1 MKNISATASFSS
13 RYYRPDEVAKGLYI
27 NGHWQSASSSKTL
40 DVIDPST
47 ESLIARVAD
56 ADELDGAAAIEA
68 AAKAAPG
75 WADTAPRK
83 RAEILRRCFELMTE
97 RADDLAWLIALE
109 NGKALSDARGEVAY
123 AAEFFRWNAEEAVRI
138 QGQILTAPSGTNRII
153 VDYQP
158 IGICVLITPWNFP
171 AAMATRKIGP
181 ALAAGCT
188 VVLKPAS
195 ETPLTAYALAAL
207 YAEAG
212 VPPGVV
218 NVVTTTKPGQV
229 IAKMLADPRV
239 RKLSFTGS
247 TPVGRTLLAEAA
259 KHVISCSMELGGNAP
274 LIVFDDADIEVALD
288 GTMIA
293 KMRNAGQA
301 CTAANRIFVQSN
313 IYDQFVEKLQSRMA
327 AMIVGPGT
335 SADTACGPMINAKA
349 REKLEELVENA
360 ISLGAIVK
368 CGGAR
373 PNMKGFY
380 YPPTVLVDIP
390 LQAKLN
396 NEEIFGPVAA
406 ISKFETEQEVIRRAN
421 DTEYG
426 LAAYVFTR
434 DIACGFRV
442 ASQLEFG
449 MMGLNRGLVS
459 DPAAPFGGVKQ
470 SGLGREGGT
479 HGIYEFLEAKYIA
492 TSI

>member
-1 MKNISATASFSS
+1 MKNNSAIASSSS
-13 RYYRPDEVAKGLYI
+13 RFYLPDQLAKGLYI
-27 NGHWQSASSSKTL
+27 NGLWQVASSGKTL
-40 DVIDPST
+40 DVIDPSS

-56 ADELDGAAAIEA
+56 AGEVDAMAAIEA
-68 AAKAAPG
+68 AAAAAPG
-75 WADTAPRK
+75 WANTAPRK
-83 RAEILRRCFELMTE
+83 RGEILRRCFELMTE
-97 RADDLAWLIALE
+97 RADDLAWLISLE

-138 QGQILTAPSGTNRII
+138 QGQLLTAPAGTNRII

-218 NVVTTTKPGQV
+218 NVVTTTSPSPV

-274 LIVFDDADIEVALD
+274 LIVFDDADMDTALD

-313 IYDQFVEKLQSRMA
+313 IYDQFVEKLQNRMEN
-327 AMIVGPGT
+327 MMVGPGT
-335 SADTACGPMINAKA
+335 SPHTACGPMINAKA
-349 REKLEELVENA
+349 REKLVGLVENA
-360 ISLGAIVK
+360 VSLGAQVK
-368 CGGAR
+368 CGGAT
-373 PNMKGFY
+373 PNMKGYY
-380 YPPTVLVDIP
+380 YPPTVLADVP

-406 ISKFETEQEVIRRAN
+406 ISKFNTEEEVITRAN

-434 DIACGFRV
+434 DISRGFRV
-442 ASQLEFG
+442 ARQLEFG

-459 DPAAPFGGVKQ
+459 DPAAPFGAVKQ

-492 TSI
+492 TSF

>member
-1 MKNISATASFSS
+1 MKNNSAMVSS
-13 RYYRPDEVAKGLYI
+13 NGRFYLPDQVAKGLYI
-27 NGHWQSASSSKTL
+27 NGLWQVASSGKTL
-40 DVIDPST
+40 DVIDPSS
-47 ESLIARVAD
+47 ESLVARVAD
-56 ADELDGAAAIEA
+56 ASEVDAMAAIEA
-68 AAKAAPG
+68 AAAAATG
-75 WADTAPRK
+75 WANTAPRK
-83 RAEILRRCFELMTE
+83 RGEILRRCFELMTE
-97 RADDLAWLIALE
+97 RADDLAWLISLE

-138 QGQILTAPSGTNRII
+138 QGQLLTAPAGTNRII

-218 NVVTTTKPGQV
+218 NVVTTTSPSTV

-274 LIVFDDADIEVALD
+274 LIVFDDADIDTALD

-313 IYDQFVEKLQSRMA
+313 IYDQFVEKLQNRMEN
-327 AMIVGPGT
+327 MIVGPGT
-335 SADTACGPMINAKA
+335 SPHTACGPMINAKA
-349 REKLEELVENA
+349 REKLVALVENA
-360 ISLGAIVK
+360 VSLGAQVK
-368 CGGAR
+368 CGGAT
-373 PNMKGFY
+373 PNMKGYY
-380 YPPTVLVDIP
+380 YPPTVLADVP

-406 ISKFETEQEVIRRAN
+406 ISKFNTEEEVIARAN

-434 DIACGFRV
+434 DVSRGFRV
-442 ASQLEFG
+442 ARQLEFG

>member
-1 MKNISATASFSS
+1 MKNLSANASASS
-13 RYYRPDEVAKGLYI
+13 RFYLPDEVAKGLYI
-27 NGHWQSASSSKTL
+27 NGLWQAASSGKTL
-40 DVIDPST
+40 DVIDPSS
-47 ESLIARVAD
+47 ENLIARVAD
-56 ADELDGAAAIEA
+56 AGEADAMAAIEA
-68 AAKAAPG
+68 AAAAAPG
-75 WADTAPRK
+75 WANTAPRK
-83 RAEILRRCFELMTE
+83 RGEILRRCFELMTE
-97 RADDLAWLIALE
+97 RADDLAWLISLE

-138 QGQILTAPSGTNRII
+138 QGQLLTAPAGTNRII

-218 NVVTTTKPGQV
+218 NVVTTTSPGQI

-247 TPVGRTLLAEAA
+247 TPVGRTLLVEAA
-259 KHVISCSMELGGNAP
+259 KNVISCSMELGGNAP
-274 LIVFDDADIEVALD
+274 LIVFDDADIDTALD

-301 CTAANRIFVQSN
+301 CTAANRIYVQAE
-313 IYDQFVEKLQSRMA
+313 IYDQFVEKLAGRMA
-327 AMIVGPGT
+327 NIIVGPGT
-335 SADTACGPMINAKA
+335 SPHTACGPMINAKA
-349 REKLEELVENA
+349 REKLVGLVENA
-360 ISLGAIVK
+360 VSLGALVK
-368 CGGAR
+368 CGGAT
-373 PNMKGFY
+373 PNMKGYY
-380 YPPTVLVDIP
+380 YPPTVLADIP

-406 ISKFETEQEVIRRAN
+406 ISKFTTEEEVIARAN

-434 DIACGFRV
+434 DVSRGFRV
-442 ASQLEFG
+442 ARQLEFG